1 VKVMRITKA
10 ACATFG
16 TMDLYLAFPEDVIET
31 NGKADEYV
39 LKTEYEKINDE
50 LLDSKAKIE
59 GLKEEIRCLKLPK
72 LR

>member
-1 VKVMRITKA
+1 MKITKE

-31 NGKADEYV
+31 NGKVDEYV
-39 LKTEYEKINDE
+39 MKAEYEKINDE